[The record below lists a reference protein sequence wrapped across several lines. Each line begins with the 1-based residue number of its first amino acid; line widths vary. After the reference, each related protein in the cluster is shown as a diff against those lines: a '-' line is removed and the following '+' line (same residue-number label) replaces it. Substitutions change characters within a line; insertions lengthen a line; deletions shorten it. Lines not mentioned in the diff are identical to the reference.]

1 MKNVDLIISVVIIS
15 LGILLYY
22 GSTTLPTGFS
32 PGVPGPDF
40 FPRLMAIGLIILS
53 VLLFIHWLK
62 NKEIY
67 LDKGFFKTK
76 AFKDLLFIILF
87 TFIYVVAW
95 IYEVGTFLIN
105 SFIYFSIII
114 YFFGEK
120 RIFQILSIS
129 AGFSIFT
136 FYFFTRV
143 LHILLE

>member
-1 MKNVDLIISVVIIS
+1 MINVDLIISIVIFS

-22 GSTTLPTGFS
+22 GSTTLPAGFS

-40 FPRLMAIGLIILS
+40 FPRLIAFCLIILAI
-53 VLLFIHWLK
+53 LLFISRLK
-62 NKEIY
+62 KKEVY
-67 LDKGFFKTK
+67 LEKGFFKTK
-76 AFKDLLFIILF
+76 EFKNLLLIIVF
-87 TFIYVVAW
+87 TIIYVVAW
-95 IYEVGTFLIN
+95 IYEISTFMIN

-120 RIFQILSIS
+120 RLFHILSIS
-129 AGFSIFT
+129 AGFSLFT

>member
-1 MKNVDLIISVVIIS
+1 MKNVDLIISIVIIS

-32 PGVPGPDF
+32 PGVPGPGF

-53 VLLFIHWLK
+53 IFLFIHWLK
-62 NKEIY
+62 KKEIY
-67 LDKGFFKTK
+67 LEKGFFKTK

-95 IYEVGTFLIN
+95 IYEVGAFLIN
-105 SFIYFSIII
+105 SFIYFSIIL
-114 YFFGEK
+114 YFLGEK